1 MLVYVQ
7 QMLFS
12 NSKWRNGLK
21 QRKGLNSTHTTR
33 SHGNTSSKKDQAMD
47 SRRNMAGA
55 LSSQPQQ
62 DLPSNT
68 DAIYPQSKCSLG
80 GSTLCD
86 LAELWY
92 GNVGKVSKM
101 TYWWS
106 TSAHNP
112 KRLLTNVWNR
122 LTQFRVLS
130 GKHCFPPV
138 PFTSMDTHK
147 QLLDTKLCVHIYFER
162 SWAWQSGLAPA
173 AGVLARMWSPL
184 PSILYLFHLIEYVQK
199 YYMTSHRC
207 LLSISSLSSL
217 PAYILEVWGQCWW
230 PLLQTGR

>member
-1 MLVYVQ
+1 ME
-7 QMLFS
+7 
-12 NSKWRNGLK
+12 KWVKAEEG
-21 QRKGLNSTHTTR
+21 SEFHTYNKK
-33 SHGNTSSKKDQAMD
+33 SGDTSSKKDQAMD
-47 SRRNMAGA
+47 SRRTMAGA

-68 DAIYPQSKCSLG
+68 DAIYPQSKCSLC

-112 KRLLTNVWNR
+112 KRLLANVWNR

-130 GKHCFPPV
+130 GKHGFPPV

-147 QLLDTKLCVHIYFER
+147 QLS
-162 SWAWQSGLAPA
+162 SWTLN
-173 AGVLARMWSPL
+173 
-184 PSILYLFHLIEYVQK
+184 YV
-199 YYMTSHRC
+199 
-207 LLSISSLSSL
+207 SISTLKG
-217 PAYILEVWGQCWW
+217 AGHDRVD
-230 PLLQTGR
+230 